1 MWKLTWGGQA
11 TQTAF
16 HTYGIADRQS
26 QKLESKIVSQTLMRN
41 WRDQEKGV
49 YLLSVQAEKGFLTF
63 ANNCTAHV
71 PGLSCVFDLVA
82 GAGSVAEDAR
92 VLPLLV
98 ELAMLD

>member
-1 MWKLTWGGQA
+1 M
-11 TQTAF
+11 
-16 HTYGIADRQS
+16 
-26 QKLESKIVSQTLMRN
+26 
-41 WRDQEKGV
+41 